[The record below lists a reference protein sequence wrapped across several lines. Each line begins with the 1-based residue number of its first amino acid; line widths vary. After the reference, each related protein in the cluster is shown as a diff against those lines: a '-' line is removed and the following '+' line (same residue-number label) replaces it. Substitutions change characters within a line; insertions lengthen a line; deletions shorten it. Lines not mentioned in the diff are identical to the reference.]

1 MKKNILFS
9 IISMCF
15 ICAQADNL
23 APVSPDGKCA
33 TFRVMQFNILQG
45 WDSYNA
51 SETEGYEWLKRR
63 EPVVKMFNE
72 INPDI
77 VCVQEARKLQCSYLK
92 EQLPQYDQVLYPKDG
107 IETNGGQRDLIMY
120 KSGKFELLQWDKF
133 WFSKT
138 PDISSYS
145 WDAGTPKLT
154 IRAQFRCKDN
164 QRKTFWIYCTHFF
177 PSGDSCR
184 QICSNMMLADMKAN
198 IPAEDPV
205 FLCGDLNLNYGDVRL
220 DTLLTYMG
228 DAATSAPVSD
238 GPLVCTYNCFNPN
251 YTKTLDHI
259 YGRNV
264 YFKNYHVV
272 NSHDYGITYISD
284 HYPLYSDVQIPLKW
298 KEDATYTEYNQLKL
312 ENKWFRADK
321 DPYSNIILSS
331 TGSYKRGFV
340 VTNDTIYISNRTGN
354 TSNSNCYLDK
364 YDSKTGV
371 YIGKINLS
379 TDIIG
384 KTYPCND
391 VIFDDAGHLLV
402 YNYVMNMAS
411 TALKLYQIN
420 PSTGAATLRA
430 TIQTTSGI
438 SRVEHITVTGD
449 VETGNF
455 NIYVPVVSKT
465 NILKFDFEN
474 GSQTKEN
481 IIGLSG
487 LYPTTITKLGVSP
500 RLFMLDNNYAVLN
513 SSTTLPTVYNLA
525 TGAMTDNFGNIQ
537 NDISELTVEENGDL
551 TNGFSCFELKGHK
564 YIIYP
569 LTNYKA
575 DKGYQFVLAS
585 VDKDMSF
592 KSMKHLWNIPQS
604 GIGNTNNSNS
614 EALIS
619 CLPNAT
625 KDTINIFIYVPGNGL
640 ACYTLSDDSPTAIKT
655 HSNNRNTELIYDKGY
670 IKCNILADRI
680 YVYDINGK
688 VVTMQKN
695 VQYIRTTSFPK
706 GLYIIKA
713 QIDNTTKTQKIW
725 IR

>member
-1 MKKNILFS
+1 MKKIILFF
-9 IISMCF
+9 ISMCF
-15 ICAQADNL
+15 ICAKADNL
-23 APVSPDGKCA
+23 APAGIDGKCA

-63 EPVVKMFNE
+63 GPVVKMFNE

-92 EQLPQYDQVLYPKDG
+92 EQLPQYDQLLYPKDG

-120 KSGKFELLQWDKF
+120 KSAKFELLQWDKF
-133 WFSKT
+133 WFSET
-138 PDISSYS
+138 PETSSYS

-177 PSGDSCR
+177 PTGDSCR
-184 QICSNMMLADMKAN
+184 QKCSNMMLADMKAN
-198 IPAEDPV
+198 IPADDPI

-228 DAATSAPVSD
+228 DAATSAPKSD
-238 GPLVCTYNCFNPN
+238 GPLVCTYNGFNPN

-272 NSHDYGITYISD
+272 NSPDYGITYISD

-298 KEDATYTEYNQLKL
+298 EEEAAYTENNELKL
-312 ENKWFRADK
+312 ENKWFRAEK
-321 DPYSNIILSS
+321 EPYGNIILSS
-331 TGSYKRGFV
+331 TGAYKRGFA

-354 TSNSNCYLDK
+354 SSNTYCYLDK
-364 YDSKTGV
+364 YDSKTGI
-371 YIGKINLS
+371 YIGKVSLS
-379 TDIIG
+379 TAIIG

-411 TALKLYQIN
+411 IPLKLYQIN
-420 PSTGAATLRA
+420 PSTGVATLRA
-430 TIQTTSGI
+430 TIQTTNGT
-438 SRVEHITVTGD
+438 SRVEHVTVTGD

-455 NIYVPVVSKT
+455 NIYVPIASKT
-465 NILKFDFEN
+465 HILKFDFEN
-474 GSQTKEN
+474 GSQTKESL
-481 IIGLSG
+481 IELSG
-487 LYPTTITKLGVSP
+487 FYPTTVTKTGTSP
-500 RLFMLDNNYAVLN
+500 RLYMLGDNYAVLN

-537 NDISELTVEENGDL
+537 NDINKLIAEENGDL
-551 TNGFSCFELKGHK
+551 TNGFSCFELKGQK
-564 YIIYP
+564 YIVYP

-575 DKGYQFVLAS
+575 DTGYQFVLAS
-585 VDKDMSF
+585 IDKDLSF
-592 KSMKHLWNIPQS
+592 KSMKHLWNIPQV
-604 GIGNTNNSNS
+604 GFGTTNNSNS
-614 EALIS
+614 EALIT
-619 CLPNAT
+619 CLPNVS
-625 KDTINIFIYVPGNGL
+625 KDTINIYIYVPGNGL
-640 ACYTLSDDSPTAIKT
+640 ACYTLSNDKPTAIKT
-655 HSNNRNTELIYDKGY
+655 LINSNNQDVIFDGEY
-670 IKCNILADRI
+670 IKCNSTADRI
-680 YVYDINGK
+680 SVYDTTGK
-688 VVTMQKN
+688 VVATQKN
-695 VQYIRTTSFPK
+695 VQRINVKSFPK
-706 GLYIIKA
+706 GLYVIYTQTSK
-713 QIDNTTKTQKIW
+713 NTSTQKIW